1 MHPSLGRE
9 LFGHAEVPGE
19 TRVLDGGGGLGCDGA
34 QPGEVA
40 RREEHA
46 AAMGAYAR
54 HCDSLSDLEQA
65 MAWAQTTDRTTVLT
79 IRTDAYKWTPGG
91 ADWYVGVPE
100 VSERESVQEARTA
113 QEEFRKKQR
122 QGI

>member
-1 MHPSLGRE
+1 
-9 LFGHAEVPGE
+9 
-19 TRVLDGGGGLGCDGA
+19 
-34 QPGEVA
+34 
-40 RREEHA
+40 
-46 AAMGAYAR
+46 MGANY
-54 HCDSLSDLEQA
+54 L
-65 MAWAQTTDRTTVLT
+65 DRTTVLT

-100 VSERESVQEARTA
+100 VSERESVKRRAPA